1 MILEVKEYPAELSE
15 EKFYSLMGKYFAE
28 RQYRKQMPY
37 LINDKKYVWRLY
49 FHKNELIGFYHYT
62 YLKKDLI
69 EFGGLYLEEKYRGKG
84 LGKRILFEQNQEFS
98 KYNQKSISNNPIV
111 LQIRNELGFV
121 ETGKRGS
128 YTILEKRV
136 EEKQ

>member
-1 MILEVKEYPAELSE
+1 MILEVKEYPTELSE

-37 LINDKKYVWRLY
+37 LINDEKYLWRLY
-49 FHKNELIGFYHYT
+49 FHNNNLIGFYHYT
-62 YLKKDLI
+62 YLTEDLI
-69 EFGGLYLEEKYRGKG
+69 EFGGLYLEEAYRGKG
-84 LGKRILFEQNQEFS
+84 LGKRILFEQTVEFS
-98 KYNQKSISNNPIV
+98 EYNQKSISNNPIV
-111 LQIRNELGFV
+111 FHIREKLGFV

-128 YTILEKRV
+128 YHILEKRV